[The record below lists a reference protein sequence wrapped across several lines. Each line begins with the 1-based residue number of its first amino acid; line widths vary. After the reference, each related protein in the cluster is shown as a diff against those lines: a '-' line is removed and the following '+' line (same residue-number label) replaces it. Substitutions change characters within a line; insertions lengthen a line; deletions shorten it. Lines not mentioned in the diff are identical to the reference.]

1 MPRPEKKKAVSPAA
15 AILEIAGILREAIK
29 RYLALPAPIRT
40 N

>member
-1 MPRPEKKKAVSPAA
+1 MSKNGKKKAVSPAA
-15 AILEIAGILREAIK
+15 AILEIASILREAIK

>member
-1 MPRPEKKKAVSPAA
+1 MSKNGKQKAVSPTAT
-15 AILEIAGILREAIK
+15 ILEIAGILREAIK